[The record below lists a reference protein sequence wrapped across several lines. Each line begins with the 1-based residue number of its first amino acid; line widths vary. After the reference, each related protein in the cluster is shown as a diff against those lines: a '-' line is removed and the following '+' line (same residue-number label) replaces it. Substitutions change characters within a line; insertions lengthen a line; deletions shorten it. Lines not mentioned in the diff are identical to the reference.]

1 MKFLREKLIGFLF
14 DSYRELK
21 SEMEYCQ
28 GLHRFA
34 SSWIRNGSPS
44 NDIGSIFLV
53 PSPLS
58 TKAGRN
64 RLVSGNSSDGRYKLV
79 DQLKSGKM

>member
-1 MKFLREKLIGFLF
+1 MKFLREKLIRFLF

-44 NDIGSIFLV
+44 NDIGSIFLGINEEEH
-53 PSPLS
+53 SS
-58 TKAGRN
+58 HSR
-64 RLVSGNSSDGRYKLV
+64 RLNS
-79 DQLKSGKM
+79 QWP